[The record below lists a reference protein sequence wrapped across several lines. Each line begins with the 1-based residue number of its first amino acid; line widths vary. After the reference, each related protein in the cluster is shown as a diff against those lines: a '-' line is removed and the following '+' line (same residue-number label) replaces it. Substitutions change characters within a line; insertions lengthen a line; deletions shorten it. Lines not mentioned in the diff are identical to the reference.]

1 MGIIHKKKHI
11 MNVKKEKCA
20 VCEKTC
26 LRCTECNKVL
36 SLGNYAALQGKFFC
50 KPHFKQLFQLKGN
63 YDEGF
68 GGEQHKKKWAPQQF
82 TGDADALAAAE
93 KTSMTPPAVRKL
105 QPEQQRRGGS
115 ERFTSRPA
123 QARPDAQGIGR
134 GDPAMRGRVRGRGR
148 GGRGR
153 GAVAGRGVP
162 ANLNAIVAGGPVQPK
177 PKPMPIKEKPK
188 PLEHPQKARPK
199 SAGRAPTLRTTSREE
214 ADKKDASSAGAS
226 AAQALL
232 TQNKE
237 KEEKQKKIEE
247 EQKAKAKKEADEKA
261 KKEAAEK
268 AKKEAENKAKQAAV
282 AKQNSTPTKKGGN
295 HPPLKGN
302 LTGSKAIEW
311 LKANYD
317 DFTNLDLSG

>member
-20 VCEKTC
+20 VCEKTVYFSERIAIDSDVFHKTC

-105 QPEQQRRGGS
+105 QPEQ
-115 ERFTSRPA
+115 
-123 QARPDAQGIGR
+123 
-134 GDPAMRGRVRGRGR
+134 RGR

-214 ADKKDASSAGAS
+214 ADKKDASS
-226 AAQALL
+226 
-232 TQNKE
+232 
-237 KEEKQKKIEE
+237 
-247 EQKAKAKKEADEKA
+247 
-261 KKEAAEK
+261 
-268 AKKEAENKAKQAAV
+268 
-282 AKQNSTPTKKGGN
+282 
-295 HPPLKGN
+295 
-302 LTGSKAIEW
+302 
-311 LKANYD
+311 
-317 DFTNLDLSG
+317 